1 MKRYK
6 QANEG
11 IHAPEDL
18 KEKAA
23 RPAGSRS
30 GPRWTG
36 AVAAVLAAA
45 LIGGIAMWPG
55 GGNLGEPMLLSASG
69 DSPVS
74 DEQPPAAEGGDD
86 GVTLNPAQLR
96 SAPEEGTTCG
106 PNGVPTSYEVHALAL
121 ADTPET
127 APFPKDEDFYS
138 DIGDGESAWEKASRA
153 YNEAYDAWSSSRKA
167 LRSGTDYT
175 GLLDGFIS
183 STTTQFLS
191 GAGEENRVYSP
202 INVYMA
208 LSMLAETA
216 GENSRTQILDLL
228 GVGSIEALRTRAYAL
243 WRDNY
248 RDDGVVTSLLA
259 NSLWLRD
266 GMTYSQKTLDTLAE
280 HYYASSFSGAM
291 GSEEYNQALRDWI
304 NAQTNGLLAE
314 QAQGLEMAPETVLA
328 LASTI
333 YFKAAWS
340 DEFHKDF
347 TEIDTFHALSGDVDA
362 EFMRRTMDSTFYW
375 GDNFTAVQLRF
386 QEGGSMWLIL
396 PAEGYSVDQ
405 LLQTGEAMEFLLSP
419 KSDQYDDKGSV
430 TSQGWTGQKYLTIHL
445 SMPRFDVSSD
455 LDLIE
460 GLQKLGV
467 TDVFDPSLS
476 NFDPLEASTD
486 DPLYVSQAKHAA
498 RVKVDEKGCE
508 AAAYTVLMEACD
520 AAMPP
525 DDEVDFVLD
534 RPFLFSITAESGL
547 PLFTGVVN
555 QPNG

>member
-23 RPAGSRS
+23 RPAGNRS
-30 GPRWTG
+30 VPRWTG

-55 GGNLGEPMLLSASG
+55 GSSGPEGAPMLLTAG
-69 DSPVS
+69 GNGPVS
-74 DEQPPAAEGGDD
+74 DKQPPAGGEGQD
-86 GVTLNPAQLR
+86 GLLR

-106 PNGVPTSYEVHALAL
+106 PDGVPTSYEVHALAL
-121 ADTPET
+121 AGAPET
-127 APFPKDEDFYS
+127 APYPKDEDFYS
-138 DIGDGESAWEKASRA
+138 DIGDSGDAWEKASRA
-153 YNEAYDAWSSSRKA
+153 YNEAYDAWSASQKA

-175 GLLDGFIS
+175 GMLDGFIS

-216 GENSRTQILDLL
+216 GENSRTQILNLL
-228 GVGSIEALRTRAYAL
+228 GVGSIEALRTRAYTL

-248 RDDGVVTSLLA
+248 RDDGAVTSLLA

-266 GMTYSQKTLDTLAE
+266 GMTYSQSTLDALAE

-333 YFKAAWS
+333 YFKAAW
-340 DEFHKDF
+340 DNEFSKEL
-347 TEIDTFHALSGDVDA
+347 TETDTFHAPSGGVDA
-362 EFMRRTMDSTFYW
+362 DFMRKTLESSFYW

-386 QEGGSMWLIL
+386 QRGGSMWLVL
-396 PAEGYSVDQ
+396 PDEECSVDE
-405 LLQTGEAMEFLLSP
+405 LLQSGEAMDFLLSP
-419 KSDQYDDKGSV
+419 KYDQYDENGKV
-430 TSQGWTGQKYLTIHL
+430 TREGWTGQKFLNINL
-445 SMPRFDVSSD
+445 SMPKFDVSSD
-455 LDLIE
+455 LDLIA
-460 GLQKLGV
+460 GLKELGV
-467 TDVFDPSLS
+467 TDVFDYTVS
-476 NFDPLEASTD
+476 NFAPLGASTD
-486 DPLYVSQAKHAA
+486 DPIYVSQAKHAA
-498 RVKVDEKGCE
+498 RVKVDEEGCE
-508 AAAYTVLMEACD
+508 AAAYTVMIAECG

-525 DDEVDFVLD
+525 DEEVDFVLD
-534 RPFLFSITAESGL
+534 RPFLFAVTGDSGL
-547 PLFTGVVN
+547 PLFVGAVN